1 MYHTIVTYVLRRMG
15 GRRRVTHAPGRVV
28 TMRAMETGS
37 PTRRDGGTLKSTA
50 VETQNPTLADRP
62 AGGRGRARR
71 SLALAGAALATVAI
85 AACGG
90 SKSSESTA
98 PTGKQLNMHTVI
110 ASIEES
116 FLEKRHIHAKITC
129 PTSEEQRQGN
139 NFTCEATGFTGT
151 GTNRKPFTVHVAVT
165 QVNNSG
171 YVKYVSY

>member
-1 MYHTIVTYVLRRMG
+1 M
-15 GRRRVTHAPGRVV
+15 P
-28 TMRAMETGS
+28 AMENGS

-50 VETQNPTLADRP
+50 VDKSNPKP
-62 AGGRGRARR
+62 AGRASPRARAGRR
-71 SLALAGAALATVAI
+71 SGAHAPVVLAAVAFAALAI

-90 SKSSESTA
+90 SKTEGST

-116 FLEKRHIHAKITC
+116 FLAKRHIHAKITC
-129 PTSEEQRQGN
+129 PTSEEQRANN

-151 GTNRKPFTVHVAVT
+151 GKNRKPFTVHVAVT